1 MRIQTQIWTSLV
13 MSVVGASLCTASV
26 VNSDR
31 LSSTTY
37 AVEALS
43 SSPVTGTTTFNTKD
57 FATKFETQG
66 AASHFLAQDTSETSV
81 ATQTIPD
88 ADKSPAAAEPD
99 ASLQVAFLVLGV
111 LLALASVVVAAFFGY
126 KQLSF
131 MRTQPSIGRNDLHD
145 DPNGG
150 GIDLEMGTVVGPHVA
165 SDEVGTAI
173 GPATH
178 NVRPS

>member
-1 MRIQTQIWTSLV
+1 MAAV
-13 MSVVGASLCTASV
+13 CASLCTASV

-37 AVEALS
+37 AIEALS
-43 SSPVTGTTTFNTKD
+43 SSSVTGTTTFNTKD
-57 FATKFETQG
+57 FAIKSETQG
-66 AASHFLAQDTSETSV
+66 AASHVLAQDTSENSV

-111 LLALASVVVAAFFGY
+111 LLALASVVVAIFFGY

-131 MRTQPSIGRNDLHD
+131 MRIQSSIGRNDLHD
-145 DPNGG
+145 NPNGSG
-150 GIDLEMGTVVGPHVA
+150 VDLEMGTVVGPRVA
-165 SDEVGTAI
+165 SDEVDAAI
-173 GPATH
+173 DPATH
-178 NVRPS
+178 NARPS